1 MTTQVINPPGLSIT
15 TPSSQNDHFWKIIEK
30 QRSIIQDLQFNL
42 AKVTEER
49 DVLLKQVNQS
59 SSSSS
64 SSSPVTA
71 SNYSSRQLLPMETSL
86 TADLTGRAPSP
97 MSTSR
102 NSDTTTTM
110 LSPTEQ
116 TNSSSSTT
124 TLNNTTRRAAT
135 SPFDLMFSSSDSK
148 PLSSNTEITLSP
160 TQANDLKNYYID
172 EFLAN
177 DDETAPINSA
187 SPQPLRANSNS
198 SVDHIARTP
207 LPAPPTTQST
217 QRQTAYPQRQQ
228 SAPTS
233 YLADSVS
240 AHTYSTVNHFS
251 PTQQH
256 YPVDSTPQHS
266 ASLDMVRYEDSYYD
280 PSLENEEFSP
290 GLSPSKSPEM
300 ALPATPSSP
309 VPMLANIMVTILS
322 SNMTTNEKGKD
333 IFSFTISVRKM
344 DSSLPQGMEQLWC
357 AEKLFSDFVNLDYLV
372 KSKHQDLAPR
382 LYRLPDKSLFLS
394 KAPSKV
400 DERKQAMEKYIQQ
413 VLTLPLNDMSD
424 VCEFLSTNVIEQRT
438 EPPKRKFGYL
448 TKRGKNF
455 GGWKMRFFVLDGPTV
470 NYYENK
476 GGPYMGSISLAR
488 AQIGR
493 QVAQPTSGDSF
504 RHALMILEPKK
515 SAPQGVQRHVLCADS
530 DLERDQWVDA
540 MSQFINYDDFGQP
553 PPPPTTTDYRQQ
565 LNKFLQR
572 STGSSTGTDSTQQQD
587 PSIDDDKKN
596 KSRNFW
602 GKKMFNSSNTNNNN
616 NNDLSSLTQALQG
629 GLTPEQATALMNSA
643 ELSGYMDGS
652 NVNGAKQA
660 ECGPNQVFGIPLDE
674 AVKVCRISHDYELP
688 ALVYRCIEYLEAKDA
703 AQEEGIYRLSGS
715 AAKIKKLKEKFNQEG
730 DVQLLDMEEYNH
742 EVHAI
747 AGLLKMWL
755 RELPGSVV
763 TMDLLNDF
771 LHIADMEDRGER
783 TTELGRLVSLLPLS
797 NYTLLRTLSAHL
809 IHIVQNAGINK
820 MTLRNLG
827 IVFSATLG
835 IPAVIFNLFLT
846 EFEYVFWTKQDHNQP
861 ILPPISPPPTDTDTL
876 PSLQLQKSNEPTL
889 PTTKNAD
896 ISYDSSPVVTPNALS
911 YTGSSP
917 SSIPPPAAFP
927 TASRNRSNRNSIQ
940 YTDYAPQS
948 IVSLEN
954 RSEDFGAII
963 DEEDEDNTLGF
974 DYDPYM
980 EQQNLQSHSPQ
991 IIGGGSPTYEYT
1003 ATVIEPQIRR

>member
-15 TPSSQNDHFWKIIEK
+15 TPSSQNDHLWKVIEK
-30 QRSIIQDLQFNL
+30 QRSIIQDLQLNL

-49 DVLLKQVNQS
+49 DVLLKQVKQS
-59 SSSSS
+59 SSSSV
-64 SSSPVTA
+64 PA
-71 SNYSSRQLLPMETSL
+71 LRQVLPL
-86 TADLTGRAPSP
+86 TTDLIGRAPSP
-97 MSTSR
+97 LSASR

-110 LSPTEQ
+110 LSLTDQ
-116 TNSSSSTT
+116 TNLSSSTT
-124 TLNNTTRRAAT
+124 TLNGTTRRAAT

-148 PLSSNTEITLSP
+148 PLSSNTDITLSP
-160 TQANDLKNYYID
+160 TQTNDLRNYYID
-172 EFLAN
+172 EFSAN
-177 DDETAPINSA
+177 DHETTPIKSA

-198 SVDHIARTP
+198 SIDHIAHTP
-207 LPAPPTTQST
+207 LPPPPQST
-217 QRQTAYPQRQQ
+217 QRHDRYPQRQQ

-233 YLADSVS
+233 HFTDSAS
-240 AHTYSTVNHFS
+240 AGNHLS

-256 YPVDSTPQHS
+256 HPVDTTPQHS
-266 ASLDMVRYEDSYYD
+266 ASLDMIRYEDSYYD
-280 PSLENEEFSP
+280 PSLENEEFNP
-290 GLSPSKSPEM
+290 VLSPSKSPEM
-300 ALPATPSSP
+300 MTYPAGLPATPSSP
-309 VPMLANIMVTILS
+309 VPLLANIMVNILS

-333 IFSFTISVRKM
+333 IFSFTISVRKI
-344 DSSLPQGMEQLWC
+344 DSSLPEGMEQLWC

-372 KSKHQDLAPR
+372 KSKHQDLASR
-382 LYRLPDKSLFLS
+382 LYRLPDRSLFLS

-400 DERKQAMEKYIQQ
+400 DERKQAMERYIQQ
-413 VLTLPLNDMSD
+413 VLTLPLSDMSD

-572 STGSSTGTDSTQQQD
+572 STGNSNGTDSTQQQD
-587 PSIDDDKKN
+587 QSMDDDKKN

-602 GKKMFNSSNTNNNN
+602 GKKMFNSNNNNSNNNN
-616 NNDLSSLTQALQG
+616 NNDLSNLTQALQG

-643 ELSGYMDGS
+643 ELSGYMDGA
-652 NVNGAKQA
+652 NVNGAKQV

-674 AVKVCRISHDYELP
+674 AVQVCRISHDYELP
-688 ALVYRCIEYLEAKDA
+688 ALVYRCIEYLEAKNA

-730 DVQLLDMEEYNH
+730 DVQLLELEEYNH

-763 TMDLLNDF
+763 TLDLLNDF

-809 IHIVQNAGINK
+809 IHIVQNAGVNK

-861 ILPPISPPPTDTDTL
+861 ILPPISTPTADTDTL
-876 PSLQLQKSNEPTL
+876 PSFQLKQSNEPTL
-889 PTTKNAD
+889 STTKNTD
-896 ISYDSSPVVTPNALS
+896 TSYESSSSGTPSALS
-911 YTGSSP
+911 YPGSSSP
-917 SSIPPPAAFP
+917 SSTTPPTAFP
-927 TASRNRSNRNSIQ
+927 IASRNRSNRNSIQ

-980 EQQNLQSHSPQ
+980 EQQNLQSHHPQ
-991 IIGGGSPTYEYT
+991 IIRGTSPTYEYT